1 MASRY
6 GQYCPVSLATE
17 VLGERWTILI
27 ILVLC
32 DGVTRFNDMQRAL
45 PRLSASTLAQRLR
58 SLEDANVI
66 SKRKARGADI
76 YTYHLTDAGNDL
88 APIVMEMG
96 RWGQRWARDL
106 ETEDLDPRHLV
117 WSIHLRLNFD
127 AMPPGRTTIQFEF
140 NDLPSG
146 QRFYWIVVHDRTA
159 DVCLKHPGFEPD
171 ICVVSNIQR
180 FVDAWR
186 GFRSLREELTSN
198 RIKVSGT
205 TGLVRAFPNWLLLSS
220 VSHIRREHP
229 GREQNLQ
236 RKYVDLPAENGTG
249 NGG

>member
-1 MASRY
+1 MTSRY

-17 VLGERWTILI
+17 ILGERWTILI

-32 DGVTRFNDMQRAL
+32 DGITRFNDIQRAL

-58 SLEDANVI
+58 SLENANVI
-66 SKRKARGADI
+66 SKRKARGVDV

-88 APIVMEMG
+88 APIVMKMG

-117 WSIHLRLNFD
+117 WSVHLRLNFD
-127 AMPPGRTTIQFEF
+127 VMPPGRTTIQFEF
-140 NDLPSG
+140 TDLPSDR
-146 QRFYWIVVHDRTA
+146 RFYWIVVHDRRA

-171 ICVVSNIQR
+171 ICVASDIQR

-186 GFRSLREELTSN
+186 GFRSLNKELVSR
-198 RIKVSGT
+198 RIKVSGSKD
-205 TGLVRAFPNWLLLSS
+205 LIRSFPNWLLLSS
-220 VSHIRREHP
+220 VSNVLRERP
-229 GREQNLQ
+229 GRERTLQ
-236 RKYVDLPAENGTG
+236 RRQVDLSTDV
-249 NGG
+249 